1 MIFLLHFYPGHCSG
15 VFFIRDSKT
24 HLKFKLHCICIRNGL
39 YLIIKEIGSM
49 ANAVLQTRVDLEMK
63 KEAEDL
69 FESLGLDLTTAI
81 RLFLKQSINQKR
93 IPFEIVPPQ
102 EEFSE
107 STLAAIEE
115 ARKISRNPKTKR
127 YSSAKELL
135 KDCE

>member
-1 MIFLLHFYPGHCSG
+1 
-15 VFFIRDSKT
+15 
-24 HLKFKLHCICIRNGL
+24 
-39 YLIIKEIGSM
+39 M

-93 IPFEIVPPQ
+93 IHFEIVPPQ